1 MKRDI
6 ESDPEI
12 QKYATSIVLQSR
24 LKTAP
29 SAFKKMVKGAKQR
42 DELFDL
48 LGLRIIITERDDD
61 SDGYGRS
68 HNHPD
73 EDTEEDD
80 QVRVH
85 VDIAEDEVVSS
96 SSTTSQQEDDED
108 TLNQQQ
114 LVPSSAKLFRE
125 KQAIYRMEVLLN
137 R

>member
-48 LGLRIIITERDDD
+48 LGLRIIITERDDG
-61 SDGYGRS
+61 DGCGRS
-68 HNHPD
+68 RNHPD
-73 EDTEEDD
+73 EDAEEDD

-85 VDIAEDEVVSS
+85 VDITEDEVIS
-96 SSTTSQQEDDED
+96 SSTTAQQEDEEEI
-108 TLNQQQ
+108 LKQQQ